1 MVCFGIVLG
10 FRIVLYKMLVE
21 GLEVVLFFSLVRVED
36 LLFFEV

>member
-10 FRIVLYKMLVE
+10 FYIVLYKTLVE
-21 GLEVVLFFSLVRVED
+21 GLEVVLFFSLVCVED